1 LRVAFDQFNELIA
14 VLGFHLELDD
24 DHDAAHR
31 HFLRHDSAASSAI
44 GWCLG
49 KHRPRIGEV

>member
-1 LRVAFDQFNELIA
+1 VAFDQFNELIA

-31 HFLRHDSAASSAI
+31 HFLRYDSAASSAI